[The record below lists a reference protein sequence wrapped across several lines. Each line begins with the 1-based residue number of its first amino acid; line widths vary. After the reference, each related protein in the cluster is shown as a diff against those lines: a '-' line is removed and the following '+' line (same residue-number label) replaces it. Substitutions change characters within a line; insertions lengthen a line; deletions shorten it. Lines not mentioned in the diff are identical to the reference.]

1 MSKKHRTWQIVLAYF
16 KEIPIHNN
24 IDKVIQCYLNDNKN
38 VLIMI
43 NRENPET
50 NPKYTPEEKHKALHI
65 KFKNEIIK
73 GKVILSIVPEID
85 DFTMIAL

>member
-1 MSKKHRTWQIVLAYF
+1 MRSHRKWQIVLAYF

-24 IDKVIQCYLNDNKN
+24 IDKVIQCYLNDDKN

-50 NPKYTPEEKHKALHI
+50 NPKFTPEEKHKALRE
-65 KFKNEIIK
+65 KFQKEIIS

-85 DFTMIAL
+85 DFTMINL